1 MNLRRPFLLA
11 FAASLSGHVAR
22 LAALALMATLVAA
35 LSAAPAANAQTTRK
49 MPRIGVLVS
58 GVQPAEHVCV
68 KALRQGLADLG
79 YVEGRT
85 YVFDFRWAEGRP
97 EQEAIPVLGAELVK
111 GGADIVVSVASAGLM
126 QSKAALASVPVVV
139 ATGYFPVELGLVT
152 SLARPGGN
160 ITGMALFTSDL
171 FAKRVQL
178 LAEAVP
184 NLKRIA
190 VLAQQPNAEPAV
202 RAFEEAARR
211 LGLTLQVIKVAQE
224 ADFVVAF
231 KAAERGNAQA
241 VMTTQ
246 STFFY
251 QYRQLFAD
259 LALQHRLPS
268 ISGEPGA
275 AEAGVLMTH
284 GASIADSCHRTAN
297 FVHRILQGAKPA
309 DLPME
314 MPLRYPMVINL
325 KTARALGLAIPQS
338 LLLRAD
344 EVIE

>member
-1 MNLRRPFLLA
+1 MKFAPSLVVVATLAATPGA
-11 FAASLSGHVAR
+11 FAQKP
-22 LAALALMATLVAA
+22 ATV
-35 LSAAPAANAQTTRK
+35 
-49 MPRIGVLVS
+49 PRIGVLVS
-58 GVQPAEHVCV
+58 GVQPSEHTCV
-68 KALRQGLADLG
+68 KAFRQGLADLG
-79 YVEGRT
+79 YIEGRT
-85 YVFDFRWAEGRP
+85 HVLDLRWAEGRP
-97 EQEAIPVLGAELVK
+97 EQEAFPVLGAELVK
-111 GGADIVVSVASAGLM
+111 AGANVVVSVASAGLK
-126 QSKAALASVPVVV
+126 QSRAALASVPVVV
-139 ATGYFPVELGLVT
+139 ATGYFPVEIGLVA

-184 NLKRIA
+184 NLRRIA
-190 VLAQQPNAEPAV
+190 VFAQQPDAELAV
-202 RAFEEAARR
+202 RAFEDAARR

-224 ADFVVAF
+224 ADFVIAF
-231 KAAERGNAQA
+231 KAAVHGNAQA

-268 ISGEPGA
+268 FSGEPGA

-284 GASIADSCHRTAN
+284 GASIDDSCYRTAN

-314 MPLRYPMVINL
+314 IPLRYPIGDQPENG
-325 KTARALGLAIPQS
+325 ALDWPDDSAEGLASRGP
-338 LLLRAD
+338 AD
-344 EVIE
+344 